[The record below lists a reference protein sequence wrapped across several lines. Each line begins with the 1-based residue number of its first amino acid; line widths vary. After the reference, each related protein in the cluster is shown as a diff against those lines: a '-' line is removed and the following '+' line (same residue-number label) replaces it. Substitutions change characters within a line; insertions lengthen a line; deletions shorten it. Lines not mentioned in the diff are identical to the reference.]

1 MENYLEILTDSLKKK
16 SKVLDE
22 IMQYNSDQ
30 ENLLRQES
38 ISLEELD
45 ANMELKDGLIQ
56 KLVQLDDGFE
66 TLYERIKE
74 QLLTQKDQYKAQIGQ
89 MQELISGITEKSVS
103 IQAQE
108 ARNKGM
114 IENYFARERGQLRQ
128 SRQVSK
134 AAYGYYKS
142 MSNGVSSQLL
152 DQKKLKI

>member
-22 IMQYNSDQ
+22 IMRYNSDQ

-89 MQELISGITEKSVS
+89 MQELISQITEKSVS

-152 DQKKLKI
+152 DQKK

>member
-74 QLLTQKDQYKAQIGQ
+74 KLLTQKDQYKAQIGQ

-152 DQKKLKI
+152 DQKK

>member
-22 IMQYNSDQ
+22 IMRYNSDQ

-89 MQELISGITEKSVS
+89 DRKSV
-103 IQAQE
+103 
-108 ARNKGM
+108 
-114 IENYFARERGQLRQ
+114 
-128 SRQVSK
+128 V
-134 AAYGYYKS
+134 
-142 MSNGVSSQLL
+142 
-152 DQKKLKI
+152 

>member
-22 IMQYNSDQ
+22 IMRYNSDQ

-152 DQKKLKI
+152 DQKK

>member
-89 MQELISGITEKSVS
+89 MQELISQIIEKSVS

-114 IENYFARERGQLRQ
+114 IENYFARERAQLRQ

-152 DQKKLKI
+152 DQKK

>member
-152 DQKKLKI
+152 DQKK

>member
-22 IMQYNSDQ
+22 IMRYNSDQ
-30 ENLLRQES
+30 ENLLRQVS

-74 QLLTQKDQYKAQIGQ
+74 KLLTQKDQYKAQIGQ
-89 MQELISGITEKSVS
+89 MQELISEITEKSVS

-152 DQKKLKI
+152 DQKK

>member
-22 IMQYNSDQ
+22 IMLYYSDQ

-74 QLLTQKDQYKAQIGQ
+74 KLLTQKDQYKAQIGQ
-89 MQELISGITEKSVS
+89 MQELISEITEKSVS

-152 DQKKLKI
+152 DQKK

>member
-22 IMQYNSDQ
+22 IMRYNSDQ

-74 QLLTQKDQYKAQIGQ
+74 KLLTQKDQYKAQIEIGRAH
-89 MQELISGITEKSVS
+89 V
-103 IQAQE
+103 
-108 ARNKGM
+108 
-114 IENYFARERGQLRQ
+114 
-128 SRQVSK
+128 
-134 AAYGYYKS
+134 
-142 MSNGVSSQLL
+142 
-152 DQKKLKI
+152 

>member
-45 ANMELKDGLIQ
+45 ANRELKDGLIQ

-152 DQKKLKI
+152 DQKK

>member
-89 MQELISGITEKSVS
+89 MQELISEITEKSVS

-152 DQKKLKI
+152 DQKK

>member
-22 IMQYNSDQ
+22 IMRYNSDQ
-30 ENLLRQES
+30 ENLLRQEG

-56 KLVQLDDGFE
+56 NLVQLDDGFE

-152 DQKKLKI
+152 DQKK

>member
-45 ANMELKDGLIQ
+45 ANMELKDGLVQ

-89 MQELISGITEKSVS
+89 MQELISQITEKSVS

-152 DQKKLKI
+152 DQKK

>member
-74 QLLTQKDQYKAQIGQ
+74 KLLTQKDQYKAQIGQ
-89 MQELISGITEKSVS
+89 MQELISEITEKSVS

-152 DQKKLKI
+152 DQKK

>member
-1 MENYLEILTDSLKKK
+1 MENYLEILADSLRKK
-16 SKVLDE
+16 SEVLDE
-22 IMQYNSDQ
+22 IIQYNNKQ
-30 ENLLRQES
+30 ENLLKQERV
-38 ISLEELD
+38 SLEEID

-56 KLVQLDDGFE
+56 KLTSLDDGFE
-66 TLYERIKE
+66 TLYERIKG
-74 QLLTQKDQYKAQIGQ
+74 QLLAQKDQHKVQIRQ

-152 DQKKLKI
+152 DQKK

>member
-22 IMQYNSDQ
+22 IMRYNSDQ

-89 MQELISGITEKSVS
+89 MQELISQITEKSVS

-114 IENYFARERGQLRQ
+114 IENYFARER
-128 SRQVSK
+128 
-134 AAYGYYKS
+134 
-142 MSNGVSSQLL
+142 
-152 DQKKLKI
+152 

>member
-74 QLLTQKDQYKAQIGQ
+74 QLLMQKDQYKAQIGQ

-152 DQKKLKI
+152 DQKK

>member
-22 IMQYNSDQ
+22 IMRYNSDQ

-45 ANMELKDGLIQ
+45 ANMELKDGLVQ

-89 MQELISGITEKSVS
+89 MQELISEITEKSVS

-152 DQKKLKI
+152 DQKK

>member
-1 MENYLEILTDSLKKK
+1 MLENYLEILTDSLKKK
-16 SKVLDE
+16 STVLDE

-89 MQELISGITEKSVS
+89 MQELISQITEKSVS

-152 DQKKLKI
+152 DQKK

>member
-1 MENYLEILTDSLKKK
+1 
-16 SKVLDE
+16 
-22 IMQYNSDQ
+22 
-30 ENLLRQES
+30 
-38 ISLEELD
+38 
-45 ANMELKDGLIQ
+45 
-56 KLVQLDDGFE
+56 
-66 TLYERIKE
+66 
-74 QLLTQKDQYKAQIGQ
+74 
-89 MQELISGITEKSVS
+89 MQELISEITEKSVS

-152 DQKKLKI
+152 DQKK

>member
-22 IMQYNSDQ
+22 IMRYNSDQ

-74 QLLTQKDQYKAQIGQ
+74 KLLTQKDQYKAQIGQ

-152 DQKKLKI
+152 DQKK

>member
-22 IMQYNSDQ
+22 IMRYNSDQ

-45 ANMELKDGLIQ
+45 ANMELKDGLVQ

-89 MQELISGITEKSVS
+89 MQELISQITEKSVS

-152 DQKKLKI
+152 DQKK

>member
-74 QLLTQKDQYKAQIGQ
+74 KLLTQKYQYKAQIGQ
-89 MQELISGITEKSVS
+89 MQELISQITEKSVS

-152 DQKKLKI
+152 DQKK

>member
-22 IMQYNSDQ
+22 IMRYNSDQ

-89 MQELISGITEKSVS
+89 MQELISQITEKSVS
-103 IQAQE
+103 IQAQV

-152 DQKKLKI
+152 DQKK

>member
-1 MENYLEILTDSLKKK
+1 MLFRSLEILTDSLKKK

-152 DQKKLKI
+152 DQKK

>member
-22 IMQYNSDQ
+22 IMRYNSDQ

-74 QLLTQKDQYKAQIGQ
+74 KLLTQKDQYKAQIGQ
-89 MQELISGITEKSVS
+89 MQELISEITEKSVS

-152 DQKKLKI
+152 DQKK

>member
-22 IMQYNSDQ
+22 IMRYNSDQ

-45 ANMELKDGLIQ
+45 ANMELKDGLVQ

-152 DQKKLKI
+152 DQKK

>member
-22 IMQYNSDQ
+22 IMRYNSDQ

-89 MQELISGITEKSVS
+89 MQELISEITEKSVS

-152 DQKKLKI
+152 DQKK

>member
-89 MQELISGITEKSVS
+89 MQELISQITEKSVS

-152 DQKKLKI
+152 DQKK

>member
-74 QLLTQKDQYKAQIGQ
+74 QLLTQKDQHKAQIGQ

-152 DQKKLKI
+152 DQKK

>member
-1 MENYLEILTDSLKKK
+1 MENYLEILADSLRKK
-16 SKVLDE
+16 SEVLDE
-22 IMQYNSDQ
+22 IIQYNNKQ
-30 ENLLRQES
+30 ENLLKQERV
-38 ISLEELD
+38 SLEEID

-56 KLVQLDDGFE
+56 KLTSLDDGFE
-66 TLYERIKE
+66 TLYERIKG
-74 QLLTQKDQYKAQIGQ
+74 QLLAQKDQYKVQIRQ

-152 DQKKLKI
+152 DQKK

>member
-22 IMQYNSDQ
+22 IMRYNSDQ

-74 QLLTQKDQYKAQIGQ
+74 KLLTQKDQYKAQIGQ
-89 MQELISGITEKSVS
+89 MQELISQITEKSVS

-108 ARNKGM
+108 ARNKGRM
-114 IENYFARERGQLRQ
+114 ERERRKDERGKGQGKNRNLED
-128 SRQVSK
+128 
-134 AAYGYYKS
+134 
-142 MSNGVSSQLL
+142 SQC
-152 DQKKLKI
+152 

>member
-22 IMQYNSDQ
+22 IMRYNSDQ

-89 MQELISGITEKSVS
+89 MQELISQITEKSVS

-114 IENYFARERGQLRQ
+114 IENYLARGRGQLRQ

-134 AAYGYYKS
+134 AAYGYHKS

-152 DQKKLKI
+152 DQKK

>member
-22 IMQYNSDQ
+22 IMRYNSDQ

-74 QLLTQKDQYKAQIGQ
+74 KLLTQKDQYKAQIGQ
-89 MQELISGITEKSVS
+89 MQELISQITEKSVS

-152 DQKKLKI
+152 DQKK

>member
-22 IMQYNSDQ
+22 IMRYNSDQ

-66 TLYERIKE
+66 TIYERIKE
-74 QLLTQKDQYKAQIGQ
+74 KLLTQKDQYKAQIGQ
-89 MQELISGITEKSVS
+89 MQELISEITEKSVS

-152 DQKKLKI
+152 DQKK